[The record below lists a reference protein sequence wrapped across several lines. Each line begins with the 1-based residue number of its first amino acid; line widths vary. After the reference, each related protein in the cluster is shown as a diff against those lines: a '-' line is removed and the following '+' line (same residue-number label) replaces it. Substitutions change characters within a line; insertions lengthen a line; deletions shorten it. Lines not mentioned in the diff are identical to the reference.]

1 MSFFFFRDLQ
11 LITVLLLIKDFYQ
24 YSMFHVW
31 SDKNQSIINWWLSIE
46 NTKL

>member
-1 MSFFFFRDLQ
+1 MSFFFFRDPQ

-24 YSMFHVW
+24 YSKFHVLT
-31 SDKNQSIINWWLSIE
+31 DKNQSIINWWLSSK